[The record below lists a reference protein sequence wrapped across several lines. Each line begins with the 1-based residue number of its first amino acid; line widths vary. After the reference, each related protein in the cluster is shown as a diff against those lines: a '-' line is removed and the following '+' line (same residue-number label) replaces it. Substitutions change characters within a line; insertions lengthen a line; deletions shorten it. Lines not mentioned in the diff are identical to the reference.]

1 MQFPYTAERTV
12 EHYLTG
18 TRIDTFLAKHLRNY
32 TAWRLHRMVRAGLA
46 TVNGAVVSPDQRI
59 FTGQQVAIRLVEPPD
74 DPLPA
79 SNIPLEIIAE
89 DPWLIVVNKPAGLI
103 VHPCGETPTGTLA
116 NAVQHFLNQQT
127 EVKGLLRPGIIHR
140 LDRDTSG
147 VVAVAKE
154 HLSHRLLSIEFQKER
169 IRKAYLAILDGV
181 LPDDTGLIDLP
192 IGRAAGGVSA
202 LMSCRADAVDAKPSR
217 TAYEV
222 VERFPRHTLVKVKPR
237 TGRMHQIRIHFATLG
252 HPIVGDEWYGKFGEL
267 KPPRTLPREL
277 TPQVSPLIPR
287 MALHAVELEFAHPIT
302 QEWSQYKAMPPAD
315 FQQALELIRS
325 LPPE

>member
-1 MQFPYTAERTV
+1 MQFPYIAERTV

-79 SNIPLEIIAE
+79 SNIPLEIVAE

-181 LPDDTGLIDLP
+181 LHDDTGLIDLP

-222 VERFPRHTLVKVKPR
+222 IERFPRHTLVKVKPR

-252 HPIVGDEWYGKFGEL
+252 HPIVGDEWYGPFGEL
-267 KPPRTLPREL
+267 KPPRTLPRDQ
-277 TPQVSPLIPR
+277 TPPVSLLIPR

-302 QEWSQYKAMPPAD
+302 QDWSRYTAPLPAD
-315 FQQALELIRS
+315 FQQALQLIRS

>member
-1 MQFPYTAERTV
+1 MQFPYIAERTV

-79 SNIPLEIIAE
+79 SNIPLEIVAE

-181 LPDDTGLIDLP
+181 LHDDTGLIDLP

-222 VERFPRHTLVKVKPR
+222 IERFPRHTLVKVKPR

-252 HPIVGDEWYGKFGEL
+252 HPIVGDEWYGPFGEL
-267 KPPRTLPREL
+267 KPPRTLPRDQ
-277 TPQVSPLIPR
+277 TPPVSLLIPR

-302 QEWSQYKAMPPAD
+302 QDWSCYTAPLPAD
-315 FQQALELIRS
+315 FQQALQLIRS

>member
-1 MQFPYTAERTV
+1 MQFPYIAERTV

-79 SNIPLEIIAE
+79 SNIPLEIVAE

-181 LPDDTGLIDLP
+181 LHDDTGLIDLP

-252 HPIVGDEWYGKFGEL
+252 HPIVGDEWYGPFGEL
-267 KPPRTLPREL
+267 KPPRTLPRDQ
-277 TPQVSPLIPR
+277 TPPVSLLIPR

-302 QEWSQYKAMPPAD
+302 QDWSRYTAPLPAD
-315 FQQALELIRS
+315 FQQALQLIRS

>member
-1 MQFPYTAERTV
+1 MQFPYIAERTV

-79 SNIPLEIIAE
+79 SNIPLEIVAE

-181 LPDDTGLIDLP
+181 LHDDTGLIDLP

-252 HPIVGDEWYGKFGEL
+252 HPIVGDEWYGPFGEL
-267 KPPRTLPREL
+267 KPPRTLPRDQ
-277 TPQVSPLIPR
+277 TPPVSLLIPR

-302 QEWSQYKAMPPAD
+302 QDWSCYTAPLPAD
-315 FQQALELIRS
+315 FQQALQLIRS

>member
-12 EHYLTG
+12 EHYLSG
-18 TRIDTFLAKHLRNY
+18 TRIDTFLVKHLRNY

-252 HPIVGDEWYGKFGEL
+252 HPIVGDEWYGPFGEL
-267 KPPRTLPREL
+267 KPPRTLPRDQ
-277 TPQVSPLIPR
+277 TPPVSSLIPR

-302 QEWSQYKAMPPAD
+302 QDWSRYTAPLPAD
-315 FQQALELIRS
+315 FQQALQLIRS